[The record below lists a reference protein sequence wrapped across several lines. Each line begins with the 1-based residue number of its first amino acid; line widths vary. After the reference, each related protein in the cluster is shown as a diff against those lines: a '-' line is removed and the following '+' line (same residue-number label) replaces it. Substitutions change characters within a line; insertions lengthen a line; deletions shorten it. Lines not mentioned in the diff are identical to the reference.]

1 MLFETSI
8 LSRPGGR
15 EVNEDAAHWRAVA
28 PGSAIWVLAD
38 GLGGHGGGE
47 AASQRAAE
55 ELLALDPPAADP
67 AWIADR
73 IQSTHERIVAGQ
85 QESLELRHMH
95 TTAVLLAAVGGQ
107 AAWGHCGDS
116 RLYFFRDGRLVEQTI
131 DHSYVQTK
139 VDAGD
144 LRPQDIR
151 FHEDRNRLLASL
163 GASGAVRT
171 TVRPEPL
178 PLQPGDA
185 FLLASDGFW
194 ELVLETEMEVEL
206 AKASSAKGWIG
217 GMLNRLLA
225 RAEGEYDNY
234 TAVAVWV
241 HDGGE
246 QVP

>member
-15 EVNEDAAHWRAVA
+15 EVNEDAANWRACA
-28 PGSAIWVLAD
+28 PDSAIWVLAD

-47 AASQRAAE
+47 VASQRAVE
-55 ELLALDPPAADP
+55 TLLAADPAAEP

-73 IQSTHERIVAGQ
+73 IQAAHERIVAGQ
-85 QESLELRHMH
+85 NETFELRNMH
-95 TTAVLLAAVGGQ
+95 TTAVLLAAVGER
-107 AAWGHCGDS
+107 AVWGHCGDS
-116 RLYFFRDGRLVEQTI
+116 RLYLFRGGQLVEQTI

-144 LRPQDIR
+144 LQPREIR

-163 GASGAVRT
+163 GMSGGVRV

-178 PLQPGDA
+178 ALQPGDA

-206 AKASSAKGWIG
+206 AKAPSAESWIA
-217 GMLNRLLA
+217 GMHTRLMS

-241 HDGGE
+241 HAGGE
-246 QVP
+246 QAQ